1 MKLLIITQK
10 VDKNDPILGFFHR
23 WIQEFAQHFDLVTV
37 ICLEEGVHELQ
48 SCDYG
53 SVRFARGLPANVKV
67 LSLGKEKKV
76 SRATYLSRFYSYIW
90 KERKNYDVVFVHMNQ
105 EYILLGGLF
114 WKLFG
119 KKIYMWRNH
128 HVGSFLTDIAAGF
141 CTKVFCTSKYSY
153 TAKYSKTVFMPVGV
167 DIEYFKPQQ
176 NIERRKGSILFLA
189 RFSPTKR
196 PDLLIEALKNVAD
209 SGIEYTASIYGDP
222 IESDVE
228 YYESI
233 KARVLKY
240 RLEQRVTFYK
250 GLPNYET
257 PKIYSAHEIFVNLSS
272 SGMYDKTIFEAMA
285 CSCLIIASND
295 NLRGRISDDFVF
307 KQGDL
312 KELTKKLEKLLDYS
326 VGQKQVAVQ
335 ELRKF
340 TESHSLKNLANRLF
354 KKII

>member
-23 WIQEFAQHFDLVTV
+23 WIIEFAKHCESVVV
-37 ICLEEGVHELQ
+37 ICLEKGAYE
-48 SCDYG
+48 
-53 SVRFARGLPANVKV
+53 LPANVRV

-105 EYILLGGLF
+105 EYILLAGCL
-114 WKLFG
+114 WKMLG
-119 KKIYMWRNH
+119 KKIFMWRNH
-128 HVGSFLTDIAAGF
+128 HAGSFLTDMAAGF

-153 TAKYSKTVFMPVGV
+153 TAKYTKTVFMPVGV
-167 DIEYFKPQQ
+167 DLEYFKPQQ
-176 NIERRKGSILFLA
+176 NIERKGNSILFLA

-196 PDLLIEALKNVAD
+196 PDLLIDALKNVAD
-209 SGIEYTASIYGDP
+209 DGIEYIASIYGDP
-222 IESDVE
+222 IESDME

-240 RLEQRVTFYK
+240 GLEQRITFYK
-250 GLPNYET
+250 GLPNHET
-257 PKIYSAHEIFVNLSS
+257 PKIYSAHEFFVNLSS

-285 CSCLIIASND
+285 CGCLIVASND
-295 NLRGRISDDFVF
+295 NLKGRISDDFVF

-312 KELTKKLEKLLDYS
+312 VELTKKLERLLAYNYRE
-326 VGQKQVAVQ
+326 KQEAVQ
-335 ELRKF
+335 NLRKF
-340 TESHSLKNLANRLF
+340 IEEHSLKNLADSLF
-354 KKII
+354 KEII